1 MGYTDH
7 MEPLNILIVDDE
19 PVNLEVAGL
28 ILRAVGHTVS
38 TAANGR
44 EALDACLSGTAR
56 FDLIVMDL
64 IMPVMSGEEA
74 IRQLRAEPSTRDV
87 PILALSAKETPQG
100 GASVGWN
107 RFLAKPYQASE
118 LIRAVLATAM
128 GAVS

>member
-1 MGYTDH
+1 

-28 ILRAVGHTVS
+28 ILRAVGHTVR

-44 EALDACLSGTAR
+44 EAVEVCLTGPER
-56 FDLIVMDL
+56 FDLVIMDL

-74 IRQLRAEPSTRDV
+74 IRRLRDEPATRDM
-87 PILALSAKETPQG
+87 PILALSAKETRQSGPD
-100 GASVGWN
+100 VGWN
-107 RFLAKPYQASE
+107 RFLAKPYQAPD
-118 LIRAVLATAM
+118 LIRAVLATAT

>member
-1 MGYTDH
+1 

-44 EALDACLSGTAR
+44 EAVDVCLAGTER
-56 FDLIVMDL
+56 FDVIIMDL

-74 IRQLRAEPSTRDV
+74 IRRLRAEPSTRDV
-87 PILALSAKETPQG
+87 PILALSAKDTRQSGPD
-100 GASVGWN
+100 VGWN
-107 RFLAKPYQASE
+107 RFLSKPYQAPE
-118 LIRAVLATAM
+118 LIRAVVATAT
-128 GAVS
+128 GAPS